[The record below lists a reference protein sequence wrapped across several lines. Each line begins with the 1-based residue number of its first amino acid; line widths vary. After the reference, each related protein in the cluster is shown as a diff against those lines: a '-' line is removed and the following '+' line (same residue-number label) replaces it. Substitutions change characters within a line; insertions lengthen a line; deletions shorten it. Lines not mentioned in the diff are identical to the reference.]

1 MALCA
6 QGTCLRTPGMQLCL
20 SCRWIWVCMLVG
32 KNSFQAFVC
41 ACASWDEV
49 PYKVLC
55 FPIARAVRLMGHPST
70 TE

>member
-1 MALCA
+1 
-6 QGTCLRTPGMQLCL
+6 
-20 SCRWIWVCMLVG
+20 MLVG

-49 PYKVLC
+49 PYKVLS